1 MTILNSQQAAHILR
15 VVLQHVKNDLEAN
28 PQFTLANLITLM
40 AVMENPEGTQP
51 DLFNIL
57 HLEDTDGP
65 VLSRQLRYLQGKR
78 QGVVQSPLKPVVE
91 LSRNDEDSRIND
103 VRLTKQGEEFAAG
116 VARTLNRLLKA
127 AAKS

>member
-1 MTILNSQQAAHILR
+1 MTILNSQQSAHILR
-15 VVLQHVKNDLEAN
+15 VLLQHVKNDLEAN
-28 PQFTLANLITLM
+28 PQFTVANLITLL

-51 DLFNIL
+51 DLLNVL
-57 HLEDTDGP
+57 QLEDKDGP

-91 LSRNDEDSRIND
+91 LSRNEEDSRIND
-103 VRLTKQGEEFAAG
+103 VGLTKQGQEFAAG
-116 VARTLNRLLKA
+116 VARTFNRLLKA